1 MKKEK
6 VKYRMTGNE
15 NRCALRSGICSLR
28 KGNAC
33 PLHVSLLQE
42 LFPLLPFLLSLL
54 FLLSGCLAEDISDE
68 KKEAPMGILRFELSA
83 DGPSRADTRSTV
95 NESTIND
102 IHLLVYNADNVLIG
116 HKYFT
121 SPTGSPVSLQMTVRA
136 GSGYTVYGIANTGNS
151 GLFSSSAVATKAG
164 LEVQTTALLSSY
176 NDIGNGSYLLMSG
189 SATNLAVNASSS
201 GSASACSLSLK
212 RLAAKV
218 TLNVSIVDGSG
229 ITLSGYRIYG
239 LPRKSYYIAHPLVT
253 TEEIADDT
261 NTSRAMDACLPASSG
276 DWTDSGQITL
286 SNVTSFNTSFY
297 MYENRA
303 GVNSSITA
311 QKNKIKANAPGTPA
325 DSAAYVV
332 IYGKGTGYSSL
343 SWKIYLGTNNTSNFN
358 MKRNWQYTYTIKL
371 KVNESDTRITY
382 KKSSIWAGSNLYWDG
397 TKLTFDIEE
406 TAANNKKQGVF
417 FMWGS
422 LIGISP
428 NGANN
433 SSYGSS
439 VVLYIPPSGGTLNS
453 GTSWTNTTTGS
464 SMGWT
469 TKIPYMTSGNST
481 DQTNTYLNDAA
492 QNTDDNY
499 KAYVGDICQ
508 YLSKTGAVSGS
519 WRMPTVKELNTT
531 NTNAGGG
538 IGWGTTGTTT
548 WANYGTYPGT
558 SSGNADGQTPI
569 SWGAVYTVNG
579 VSTSFPASGCRNY
592 DNGTL
597 IGVGQSGYCWS
608 SSSNGTYAF
617 SLAFYNSFVLSANYY
632 YRQYGLPVR
641 CVRN

>member
-1 MKKEK
+1 MNKEK
-6 VKYRMTGNE
+6 VNYRMTGKE
-15 NRCALRSGICSLR
+15 NRRALRSGICSLR

-42 LFPLLPFLLSLL
+42 LFPLLPFLLSSL

-68 KKEAPMGILRFELSA
+68 KKEASMGILRFELSA
-83 DGPSRADTRSTV
+83 EGASRADTRSTV

-102 IHLLVYNADNVLIG
+102 IHLLVYNADDVLIG
-116 HKYFT
+116 HEYFT
-121 SPTGSPVSLQMTVRA
+121 SPTGSPVSLQMTLRA

-164 LEVQTTALLSSY
+164 LEVQATALLSSY

-201 GSASACSLSLK
+201 GSASTCSLLLK

-261 NTSRAMDACLPASSG
+261 NTSHAMDACLPASSG

-286 SNVTSFNTSFY
+286 SNVTSLNTSFY

-311 QKNKIKANAPGTPA
+311 QSNKIKTKVPATPA

-332 IYGKGTGYSSL
+332 IDGKGTGYSRL
-343 SWKIYLGTNNTSNFN
+343 SWKIYLGANNTSNFN
-358 MKRNWQYTYTIKL
+358 MKRNWSYTYTITL
-371 KVNESDTRITY
+371 KANESDTRITY
-382 KKSSIWAGSNLYWDG
+382 KPVVLAGSNIYWDG
-397 TKLTFDIEE
+397 TKLTFDTE
-406 TAANNKKQGVF
+406 TTTANNKKQGVF
-417 FMWGS
+417 FRWGS

-428 NGANN
+428 NGN
-433 SSYGSS
+433 SYGSS
-439 VVLYIPPSGGTLNS
+439 VLLYIPSYVSGGS
-453 GTSWTNTTTGS
+453 SSWTGTTTGS
-464 SMGWT
+464 SMAWAD
-469 TKIPYMTSGNST
+469 IPYMDSGSST
-481 DQTNTYLNDAA
+481 DQANTFLNDAV
-492 QNTDDNY
+492 QNTDDYY
-499 KAYVGDICQ
+499 KAYKGDICQ

-519 WRMPTVKELNTT
+519 WRMPTVKEFNTT
-531 NTNAGGG
+531 NIATGTNAGWG
-538 IGWGTTGTTT
+538 ITGTTS
-548 WANYGTYPGT
+548 WAKFGSFAVESGNVQGTTPLSSGGTYT
-558 SSGNADGQTPI
+558 
-569 SWGAVYTVNG
+569 YNG
-579 VSTSFPASGCRNY
+579 VSTSFPASGCRNFS
-592 DNGTL
+592 NGPL
-597 IGVGQSGYCWS
+597 LAVGQSGYYWS
-608 SSSNGTYAF
+608 SSTYSG
-617 SLAFYNSFVLSANYY
+617 SLGYY
-632 YRQYGLPVR
+632 LVFGSSGVYPAIYHFRQYGYPVR
-641 CVRN
+641 CVQN